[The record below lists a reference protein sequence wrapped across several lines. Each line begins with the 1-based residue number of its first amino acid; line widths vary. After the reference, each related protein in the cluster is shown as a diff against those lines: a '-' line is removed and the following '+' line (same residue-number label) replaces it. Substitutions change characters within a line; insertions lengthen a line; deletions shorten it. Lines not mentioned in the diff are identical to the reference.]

1 EKPILVIPH
10 ARIATDVYHRG
21 SDPQEML
28 DKLEHHALLD
38 RIPERQLNSDLEHV
52 LAEEGHPGGAVGL
65 FQVAARRQGGA
76 AIEDADVVQPQE
88 AAFKDVAPVAVL
100 AVDPPGEVHE
110 QLLEG
115 MCQPAAGTLSLR
127 PFIQVVSKNRG

>member
-1 EKPILVIPH
+1 
-10 ARIATDVYHRG
+10 
-21 SDPQEML
+21 M
-28 DKLEHHALLD
+28 
-38 RIPERQLNSDLEHV
+38 
-52 LAEEGHPGGAVGL
+52 
-65 FQVAARRQGGA
+65 AARRQGGA

-115 MCQPAAGTLSLR
+115 MCQPAAVTLSLR
-127 PFIQVVSKNRG
+127 PFIQVVSKNRGPGVDRRVDVAEVPLIGGHLPVGVEVAFAQHQVELLLGVILVHQRQRQNVEG